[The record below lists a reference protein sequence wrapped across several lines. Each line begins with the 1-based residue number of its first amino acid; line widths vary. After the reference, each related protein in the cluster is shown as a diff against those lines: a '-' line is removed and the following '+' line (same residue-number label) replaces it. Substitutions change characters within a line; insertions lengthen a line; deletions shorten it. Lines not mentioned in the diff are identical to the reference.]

1 MNFLSLKEPPFT
13 WGWLRACI
21 ASLVLTIHTV
31 CYIVHQ
37 YSLLFLR
44 RELLVWNDNALIMS
58 SRFWYSVGPCTIAP
72 FHRHF
77 VPTASTDGSLQHSF
91 SAAVQTGTATHAYL
105 LTNFQN
111 AVFYTHLCT
120 YLLSRHKNRLNRLK
134 QREKN
139 YWETERKFQWL
150 KTVL

>member
-13 WGWLRACI
+13 WGWLRACTVSI

-31 CYIVHQ
+31 CYLVHY

-58 SRFWYSVGPCTIAP
+58 SRFWYSVCPCTIAP

-91 SAAVQTGTATHAYL
+91 SAAVQTGTATHAYIYWQIFKML
-105 LTNFQN
+105 FS
-111 AVFYTHLCT
+111 THICVLISYPGT
-120 YLLSRHKNRLNRLK
+120 RTDWTGWSR
-134 QREKN
+134 
-139 YWETERKFQWL
+139 ERKTIERQSANFSG
-150 KTVL
+150 